1 MDTETLDTTL
11 QRVSAGSPTR
21 MDFPGISNMAANLA
35 MSLPTTV
42 FLDTSALAG
51 QQYNFDSTA
60 MRAFMRVARE
70 RKLKL
75 LIPDPME
82 VEVRRQ
88 TNERIGDLLTALDVA
103 RRKAPFLAGWS
114 ELTRLGRLGKN
125 AAENIGLFAWSQ
137 FLGKLQ
143 TEKLLC
149 STIATAN
156 IITEHQEGASIRLGE
171 GEKRMGTSDALCV
184 AILRD
189 YSARNKCVTAVIS
202 EDPDFKCE
210 CDRFSELMYFNSIS
224 ALTELFLADQR
235 FNRTNKG
242 VRFSQHF
249 PAGRKSAP
257 GSLRIAVRARESLVS
272 CRAERHTSR
281 GSSGS
286 THCLDRLGRMHPHVR
301 CGGRRH
307 TSGVVADARRRSP
320 GRDERD
326 IGIFRDGEGGPR
338 SRDAAYRIDIVV
350 RAGRHRAV
358 RSLRALPRALVA
370 ARRSSASLEGR

>member
-1 MDTETLDTTL
+1 MTDTATLDATL
-11 QRVSAGSPTR
+11 QRVSAGASAR
-21 MDFPGISNMAANLA
+21 MDFPGIGTMAANRA

-51 QQYNFDSTA
+51 QQYNFDSAA
-60 MRAFMRVARE
+60 MRSFVRVARE

-82 VEVRRQ
+82 SEVRRQ
-88 TNERIGDLLTALDVA
+88 MNERIGDLLTALDVA

-114 ELTRLGRLGKN
+114 ELSRLGRLGKD

-143 TEKLLC
+143 TERLHC

-156 IITEHQEGASIRLGE
+156 IITEQQDGASIRLVE
-171 GEKRMGTSDALCV
+171 GEKRMEASDALCA

-224 ALTELFLADQR
+224 ALTELFLADHASIGQIR
-235 FNRTNKG
+235 ASVSR
-242 VRFSQHF
+242 
-249 PAGRKSAP
+249 SAV
-257 GSLRIAVRARESLVS
+257 LLEERARQEVSRLPIVHENRSYRVEQSEIHHVALVDPHIVSIDPSECTLTFGVEVDATHRVWSQMHSDEARGKMNEISESSGTARMTLHPVTQRIES
-272 CRAERHTSR
+272 IASFELDDTALYVISELCRA
-281 GSSGS
+281 
-286 THCLDRLGRMHPHVR
+286 PW
-301 CGGRRH
+301 
-307 TSGVVADARRRSP
+307 
-320 GRDERD
+320 
-326 IGIFRDGEGGPR
+326 
-338 SRDAAYRIDIVV
+338 
-350 RAGRHRAV
+350 
-358 RSLRALPRALVA
+358 
-370 ARRSSASLEGR
+370 